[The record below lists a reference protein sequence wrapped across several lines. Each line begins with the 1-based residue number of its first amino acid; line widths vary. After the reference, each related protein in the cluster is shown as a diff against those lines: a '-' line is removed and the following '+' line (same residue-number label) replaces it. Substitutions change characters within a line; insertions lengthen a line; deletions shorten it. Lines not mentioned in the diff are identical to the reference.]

1 MREIAYAVQG
11 FLTVRNDS
19 VRVPLSGSLMVHADA
34 GSGLFSGDLALHRST
49 ITRAILGA
57 NVVSATVQ
65 VTAESPVI
73 GRVDDR
79 GQLFAAVTVDAVIAA
94 VHAAGRTLIS
104 GGSCRTVTSAV
115 VPLRSKPGFKL
126 ERGGRLVGR
135 YHRPPFTGCG
145 WITPLVNLLVAG
157 PGNAA
162 VIDLVPLPS

>member
-11 FLTVRNDS
+11 FLTVRKDS
-19 VRVPLSGSLMVHADA
+19 VRVPLNGSLTVHADA
-34 GSGLFSGDLALHRST
+34 GASLFSGDLVLHRSAVSRT
-49 ITRAILGA
+49 VLGA
-57 NVVSATVQ
+57 SLVSATVQ
-65 VTAESPVI
+65 ITAESPVI

-79 GQLFAAVTVDAVIAA
+79 GQLFATVTVGAVITA
-94 VHAAGRTLIS
+94 VHAAGRTLVS
-104 GGSCRTVTSAV
+104 DGSCRTATNAV
-115 VPLRSKPGFKL
+115 VPLSSKPGFRL